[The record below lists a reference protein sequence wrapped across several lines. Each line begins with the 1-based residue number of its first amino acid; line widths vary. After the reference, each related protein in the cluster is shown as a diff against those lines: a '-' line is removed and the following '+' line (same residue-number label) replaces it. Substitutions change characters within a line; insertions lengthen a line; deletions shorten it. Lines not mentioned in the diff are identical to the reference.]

1 VKVLKRSWLLPAAL
15 LGALVALPT
24 LARAAAPT
32 PTLVQD
38 EEGGEEEEADD
49 EDSVEEEDRW
59 FAVVGGDVHTGT
71 GAVLRGA
78 TVLANKGVIE
88 EIGYD
93 LTLPEDCEVL
103 DATGYRVYPG
113 LVAISVSSS
122 IVKASGGAPAPDFDH
137 VEHVPGGPGGSH
149 AEPQEPPAPG
159 APGSW
164 EREVLAELGV
174 IGWSEPDPA
183 YEVEPDVEGASKLE
197 DSYDPFGWRLTL
209 TLSTGITTVGNGSA
223 AMKLRRDTVTDVVMN
238 DKGFISLAYTDRS
251 PTGKAS
257 LREKLESASK
267 YLREYR
273 IWQDRVRRNK
283 DLEEPSTK
291 GVDKNIVAVLTGE
304 TRAKFRANDRED
316 LLEIAR
322 LAQEFGFRPVI
333 DGCGEGW
340 TVASELGRAGALA
353 IVTPRM
359 RSTKAENLVRAGGS
373 SIENAAILHEH
384 GVQVAV
390 TPGNESIDLGGITG
404 RDLLH
409 LPIEAG
415 FAVRGGLSNQ
425 AALEAITIVPARI
438 LGVDHRV
445 GSLEVGKDCDLIVTD
460 GDVLHYQT
468 FVQYAVVAGRIAYD
482 KQDELFFRHIRPRP
496 EPEPEA
502 APADQADADEA
513 TDEAAEESADE
524 NDGEDG
530 DDEDAED
537 DDSGDE
543 DDDGGDEEEGGDEGD
558 DGGEGDGDG
567 R

>member
-1 VKVLKRSWLLPAAL
+1 MKVLKRSWLLPAAL
-15 LGALVALPT
+15 LGALVTLPPF
-24 LARAAAPT
+24 ARATASARPA
-32 PTLVQD
+32 LVQD
-38 EEGGEEEEADD
+38 GDEGGGDEEEADD
-49 EDSVEEEDRW
+49 EDSVEEQDRW
-59 FAVVGGDVHTGT
+59 FAVTGGDVYTGT

-78 TVLANKGVIE
+78 SVLANKGVIE

-113 LVAISVSSS
+113 LVAVSVSSS
-122 IVKASGGAPAPDFDH
+122 IVRSSGGAPAPDFSH
-137 VEHVPGGPGGSH
+137 VEHVPGRERGSS
-149 AEPQEPPAPG
+149 EPLETPAPG
-159 APGSW
+159 EPGSW
-164 EREVLAELGV
+164 ERGVLEELGWF
-174 IGWSEPDPA
+174 GWSEPDPA
-183 YEVEPDVEGASKLE
+183 YDLEARDDPGVETASKLE

-209 TLSTGITTVGNGSA
+209 TLSSGITTVGNGSA

-238 DKGFISLAYTDRS
+238 DKGFISLTYSDRS

-257 LREKLESASK
+257 LREKLEKASE
-267 YLREYR
+267 YLRAYR

-283 DLEEPSTK
+283 ELKEPSTK

-304 TRAKFRANDRED
+304 TKAKFRANDRED
-316 LLEIAR
+316 LLDLAR

-340 TVASELGRAGALA
+340 TVADELGRAGATA

-359 RSTKAENLVRAGGS
+359 RTTKDESLVRAGGS
-373 SIENAAILHEH
+373 SIENAAILHDH

-404 RDLLH
+404 RDLLA

-482 KQDELFFRHIRPRP
+482 KQEELFFRHIRPRP

-502 APADQADADEA
+502 AA
-513 TDEAAEESADE
+513 TGDGEEAAEEATEDSDE
-524 NDGEDG
+524 DEVV
-530 DDEDAED
+530 EDAED

-543 DDDGGDEEEGGDEGD
+543 DDDSAEDDDGGDED
-558 DGGEGDGDG
+558 DGGGDRGDG